1 MKNLTYTFFIL
12 VLSISCSSTEN
23 TQKEDQ
29 LELETL
35 ANEITSLTE
44 SSICNEEN
52 ECKYIAFGSKP
63 CGGPWSYLV
72 YSTSINTA
80 LLLEKVEN
88 YNQLEN
94 TYNLKWG
101 INSDCSVANPPAS
114 LECIDGKC
122 IANY

>member
-1 MKNLTYTFFIL
+1 MKNISYTFFIL
-12 VLSISCSSTEN
+12 LLSISCSSNEN
-23 TQKEDQ
+23 TQKEDK

-35 ANEITSLTE
+35 AHEITSLAE
-44 SSICNEEN
+44 SATCNEEN

-72 YSTSINTA
+72 YSTSINTT
-80 LLLEKVEN
+80 LFLEKVEN

-101 INSDCSVANPPAS
+101 INSDCSVVNPPIS
-114 LECIDGKC
+114 LKCIDGKC

>member
-12 VLSISCSSTEN
+12 LLSISCSSNEN

-35 ANEITSLTE
+35 TNEITSLAE

-52 ECKYIAFGSKP
+52 ECKYIALGSKP

-72 YSTSINTA
+72 YSSSINTA
-80 LLLEKVEN
+80 LLLEKVKN
-88 YNQLEN
+88 YNELEN

-101 INSDCSVANPPAS
+101 INSDCSVVSPPTS
-114 LECIDGKC
+114 LECINGKC

>member
-1 MKNLTYTFFIL
+1 MKNISYTFFIL
-12 VLSISCSSTEN
+12 LLSISCSSNEN
-23 TQKEDQ
+23 TQKEDK

-35 ANEITSLTE
+35 AHEITSLAE
-44 SSICNEEN
+44 RAICNEEN

-72 YSTSINTA
+72 YSTSINTT
-80 LLLEKVEN
+80 LFLEKVEN

-101 INSDCSVANPPAS
+101 INSDCSVVNPPIS
-114 LECIDGKC
+114 LKCIDGKC